1 MSKSIVSIV
10 KGTDAEKMVAA
21 ALSHLGG
28 VEAIIKPNATIVLK
42 PNAGHPAPPESS
54 VNTSPAVVAAVIKEM
69 RKANP
74 KEIILAESA
83 AIGCDTFNCLE
94 SSGIKKAAEDAGVDR
109 IIDIKSDEDLV
120 EVPIEDARSD
130 IKKASLP
137 RFLIEADHVVNLP
150 IFKSHVSMVFTCAL
164 KNIKGVVQDMVHY
177 LMHQTDL
184 AAAMMDLWAI
194 IKPDITIADLIR
206 PMEGFGPHSGMPT
219 DFGCIVASKDPV
231 ALDATV
237 CRMVGLDIDRVDYF
251 EAALERGLGNVDEA
265 NIEIRG
271 SAIADVHRPLYLP
284 YLEGFDAWPEYNF
297 HTEHACSTCQ
307 GLLAFTM
314 VKLKALDEYDK
325 NKGLNI
331 IIGRKKQLPEGVQ
344 PGKDLILMGD
354 CLKGLKKRI
363 GGDCL
368 SVPGCPPVEAFPY
381 WTIVDREEQPG
392 ENASRERH
400 EAEEKIFK
408 EKLYGKK

>member
-10 KGTDAEKMVAA
+10 KGTDAEKMVAE
-21 ALSHLGG
+21 ALAHLGG
-28 VEAIIKPNATIVLK
+28 LDSLIKPHATIVVK
-42 PNAGHPAPPESS
+42 PNAGHPAPPDSS
-54 VNTSPAVVAAVIKEM
+54 VNTSPAVVAAVITEL

-83 AIGCDTFNCLE
+83 AIGCDTFECLE
-94 SSGIKKAAEDAGVDR
+94 SSGIKKAAEEAGVDR
-109 IIDIKSDEDLV
+109 IIDIKSDEDLI

-137 RFLIEADHVVNLP
+137 RFLIEADHVVNVP

-194 IKPDITIADLIR
+194 IKPDLTIADLIR

-219 DFGCIVASKDPV
+219 DFGCIVAGKDPV
-231 ALDATV
+231 ALDATI
-237 CRMVGLDIDRVDYF
+237 CRMVGLDIDKVDYF
-251 EAALERGLGNVDEA
+251 EAALERGLGKVSRDE
-265 NIEIRG
+265 IEIRG
-271 SAIADVHRPLYLP
+271 STIEEVHKPLYLP
-284 YLEGFDAWPEYNF
+284 YLDGFDAWPEYNF
-297 HTEHACSTCQ
+297 HTEYACSTCQ

-314 VKLKALDEYDK
+314 VKMKMLDEYERHT
-325 NKGLNI
+325 GLDI
-331 IIGRKKQLPEGVQ
+331 VIGRKKKLPEGVQ
-344 PGKDLILMGD
+344 PGKNLILMGD
-354 CLKGLKKRI
+354 CLKGLKKKI
-363 GGDCL
+363 DGDCL
-368 SVPGCPPVEAFPY
+368 HVPGCPPVEAFPY

-408 EKLYGKK
+408 ENLYGKK